1 MSFRTSLVRLAQH
14 ARTPLIRF
22 PDRTA
27 KHSSHA
33 ATAHPCAPQS
43 TVDAFS
49 RFQHAQQ
56 NPRTDFSQS
65 SSYGG
70 PNAPPKTGG
79 SSSGASLSS
88 EEQLPAWL
96 RRSRYAPTEEEIE
109 AVMTGGAS
117 NSTPITKDYKLKW
130 HIAQI

>member
-1 MSFRTSLVRLAQH
+1 MSFRASFARFAQH
-14 ARTPLIRF
+14 ARQPLIRF

-27 KHSSHA
+27 KHSAHA

-70 PNAPPKTGG
+70 PDVPPSGKG
-79 SSSGASLSS
+79 SGAILTS
-88 EEQLPAWL
+88 EEELPEWL
-96 RRSRYAPTEEEIE
+96 RRTRWAPTEEELE
-109 AVMTGGAS
+109 AVMSGGAS
-117 NSTPITKDYKLKW
+117 AATPVTKDYQLKW
-130 HIAQI
+130 HIAQV